1 LAHPNEEL
9 LREGFA
15 AFSRGDM
22 EALRRQYFAEDI
34 RYHFP
39 GRSPIAGDYEG
50 IAQVLD
56 FFRRNFEG
64 TGGTLRLELHDLLA
78 NDDHAVAL
86 FTVRAEREGRQL
98 DQQYVQVFHVRDG
111 RATEAW
117 THPADLYAVD
127 EFWS

>member
-1 LAHPNEEL
+1 MTHPNEEL

-22 EALRRQYFAEDI
+22 GAVRQYFAEDI

-50 IAQVLD
+50 VAEVLD
-56 FFRRNFEG
+56 FFRRDFEG
-64 TGGTLRLELHDLLA
+64 TGGTLRVEVHDVLA
-78 NDDHAVAL
+78 NDEHGVAL
-86 FTVRAEREGRQL
+86 IAVRGEREGKQL
-98 DQQYVQVFHVRDG
+98 HQNYVEVFHLRDG
-111 RATEAW
+111 RATETW
-117 THPADLYAVD
+117 IHPADLYAVD